1 MDVDSLSGR
10 ELEAMVAQH
19 VFGLKIEQRMNAH
32 TGEKDFLC
40 EVHPGQWN
48 RCAFYTTSMA
58 ASIHL
63 EMRLRELGWQR
74 KASRMTGSQTVV
86 LEHADGRTVEA
97 TSPINEAL
105 ARAALKAVA
114 PHSPV

>member
-1 MDVDSLSGR
+1 LSGR
-10 ELEAMVAQH
+10 ELDAMVAQH
-19 VFGLKIEQRMNAH
+19 VFRLRIEQRTNGR

-48 RCAFYTTSMA
+48 RCAFYSASLA
-58 ASIHL
+58 ASVQV

-74 KASRMTGSQTVV
+74 KDSRMTGSHRVA

-105 ARAALKAVA
+105 ARAALKAVG
-114 PHSPV
+114 PHSTV

>member
-10 ELEAMVAQH
+10 ELDAMVAQH
-19 VFGLKIEQRMNAH
+19 VFGLKIEQRTNGR

-48 RCAFYTTSMA
+48 RCAFYTTSLA
-58 ASIHL
+58 ASIRV
-63 EMRLRELGWQR
+63 EIRLRELGWHR
-74 KASRMTGSQTVV
+74 KVSGMIGSQRVV

-97 TSPINEAL
+97 MSPINEAL

-114 PHSPV
+114 PQSPV